1 MLKSIA
7 PQSNRGQNI
16 QRNSGFSL
24 IEILVVIAIIG
35 TFVALLI
42 PSVSAMLDKARV
54 KRACADIAIIGA
66 KIESHLEDYG
76 DFPATIENVE
86 PVNRIDPWGNPYQYL
101 IILGKKRNEV
111 EGKWRKDRFLVPLN
125 SDFDLY
131 SMGKDGQSR
140 PPLTAEVSHD
150 DIVRAN
156 NGDYIGEA
164 SRY

>member
-1 MLKSIA
+1 MDHS
-7 PQSNRGQNI
+7 R
-16 QRNSGFSL
+16 
-24 IEILVVIAIIG
+24 
-35 TFVALLI
+35 
-42 PSVSAMLDKARV
+42 LDA
-54 KRACADIAIIGA
+54 
-66 KIESHLEDYG
+66 
-76 DFPATIENVE
+76 
-86 PVNRIDPWGNPYQYL
+86 WGNPYQYL

-111 EGKWRKDRFLVPLN
+111 EGEWRKDRFLVPLN